1 VALEVNE
8 RMMKKHVVMMAA
20 AAVALTTFAGAT
32 LAGAGTSKGNWVCL
46 VDGAPVKVKGKDAK
60 EQKKACEAKGGS
72 WEKQKASGAQ
82 TAPQPEPPSGGGW

>member
-20 AAVALTTFAGAT
+20 AVALTIGAGAT
-32 LAGAGTSKGNWVCL
+32 LAGAGTSKGGWVCM
-46 VDGAPVKVKGKDAK
+46 VDGAPVKVKGKGAK
-60 EQKKACEAKGGS
+60 EQKKACEAKGGT
-72 WEKQKASGAQ
+72 WEKEKAGGAQ